1 MDMITFYTQA
11 LGSSHL
17 ASKKPCQDSG
27 IHYNKDGVY
36 IAIVCDGH
44 GGESYVRSDKG
55 SRIAAEVAK
64 NKILEFV
71 KSTPIEI
78 FAGKKNAVTVVPTRD
93 PRIDKQGHKREV
105 SMLSESEME
114 LLKQN
119 ILYTKEVERYPEM
132 ESLFRKL
139 FTDIYESWKSEIK
152 NDAQTNSFSGKEKE
166 KIGSSRLEKAYGSTL
181 MAAVRTPS
189 YWFAFHI
196 GDGKL
201 YACDKLMKWYEPVP
215 WDCNCFL
222 NITTS
227 LCDHTPVE
235 EFRYAFDGTGDF
247 PLAFALGSDGIDDT
261 FIRTELIHKFYSK
274 LLCLL
279 EGHKQEEV
287 ETLLKES
294 LSNLSERGSHDDM
307 SVAVIVD
314 EHDLPT
320 AVEYYNV
327 ISEVRALNAE
337 RDKRQKELLQLCE
350 KINLAESDVVKK
362 TNNRDKLAS
371 DNWNWW
377 LNVRRQ
383 REKNSYC
390 YKKKSDEVCA
400 AQKTLSDLKVKKNE
414 LEKSFSEWEEESRK
428 RVGQLKQQ
436 AESIRVNIDFN
447 TPLVTESENNAINN
461 SQIQQLGHE
470 ENRLPSKISYSCDD
484 TQTEISDSPNM
495 VYKKANDAMMS
506 EEGIAQMDKEAD
518 AQAKEILNN
527 HN

>member
-1 MDMITFYTQA
+1 M
-11 LGSSHL
+11 
-17 ASKKPCQDSG
+17 
-27 IHYNKDGVY
+27 
-36 IAIVCDGH
+36 
-44 GGESYVRSDKG
+44 
-55 SRIAAEVAK
+55 
-64 NKILEFV
+64 
-71 KSTPIEI
+71 
-78 FAGKKNAVTVVPTRD
+78 
-93 PRIDKQGHKREV
+93 
-105 SMLSESEME
+105 
-114 LLKQN
+114 
-119 ILYTKEVERYPEM
+119 
-132 ESLFRKL
+132 
-139 FTDIYESWKSEIK
+139 
-152 NDAQTNSFSGKEKE
+152 
-166 KIGSSRLEKAYGSTL
+166 
-181 MAAVRTPS
+181 
-189 YWFAFHI
+189 
-196 GDGKL
+196 
-201 YACDKLMKWYEPVP
+201 
-215 WDCNCFL
+215 
-222 NITTS
+222 
-227 LCDHTPVE
+227 
-235 EFRYAFDGTGDF
+235 
-247 PLAFALGSDGIDDT
+247 
-261 FIRTELIHKFYSK
+261 
-274 LLCLL
+274 
-279 EGHKQEEV
+279 
-287 ETLLKES
+287 
-294 LSNLSERGSHDDM
+294 
-307 SVAVIVD
+307 
-314 EHDLPT
+314 
-320 AVEYYNV
+320 
-327 ISEVRALNAE
+327 
-337 RDKRQKELLQLCE
+337 LQLCE